1 MMCVTAAVVAVDA
14 QAGYGHP
21 ATPTALAPADLT
33 GLIVVIA
40 PILALVAWGLARV
53 RRARTAVRAA
63 LDHGGYA
70 VVRLEQRLFRSGP
83 LFWTTTRSQIVYRVI
98 VRDDRGRQRTGWAR
112 WGRTWLTKPDTLELR
127 WDD

>member
-1 MMCVTAAVVAVDA
+1 MTGVS
-14 QAGYGHP
+14 GHP
-21 ATPTALAPADLT
+21 AMPIPLALGDVA
-33 GLIVVIA
+33 GLILVVS
-40 PILALVAWGLARV
+40 PILALVAWALARM
-53 RRARTAVRAA
+53 RRARAAIRAA

-70 VVRLEQRLFRSGP
+70 VVQIERRLFRLGP

-98 VRDDRGRQRTGWAR
+98 AQDPGGRQRTGWAR